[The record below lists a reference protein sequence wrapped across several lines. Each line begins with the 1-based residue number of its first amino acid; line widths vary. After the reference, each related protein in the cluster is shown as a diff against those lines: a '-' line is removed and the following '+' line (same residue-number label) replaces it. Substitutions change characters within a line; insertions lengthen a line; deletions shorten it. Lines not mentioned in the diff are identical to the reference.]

1 MGKSNLQNDELTLRT
16 AEPTDIW
23 MHTKEIPG
31 SHVIIR
37 TNGKGEV
44 PIPTL
49 EEAAN
54 LAAFYSKAKN
64 GSMVPV
70 DYTLRKNVKKPNG
83 AKPGMVIYLTNK
95 TIYITPEEEKVN
107 LMATE

>member
-1 MGKSNLQNDELTLRT
+1 
-16 AEPTDIW
+16 
-23 MHTKEIPG
+23 MHTKDIPG

-44 PIPTL
+44 PDTTM

-64 GSMVPV
+64 SSMVPV

-83 AKPGMVIYLTNK
+83 AKPGMVIYLTNR
-95 TIYITPEEEKVN
+95 TIYITPDENQITQMK
-107 LMATE
+107 TE

>member
-23 MHTKEIPG
+23 MHTKNIPG

-37 TNGKGEV
+37 TNGAEEV
-44 PIPTL
+44 PVSTL
-49 EEAAN
+49 EEAAT
-54 LAAFYSKAKN
+54 LAAYFSKAKQ
-64 GSMVPV
+64 SSLVPV
-70 DYTLRKNVKKPNG
+70 DYTQRKNVKKPNG

-95 TIYITPEEEKVN
+95 TIYITPEEEKVQT
-107 LMATE
+107 LSQS